1 MTGADMAAAQAGTT
15 TGGTH
20 AALPVL
26 IIGSGTWEAN
36 NGARRPL
43 AAPISPMQ
51 QEALALRSHKA

>member
-1 MTGADMAAAQAGTT
+1 MRGADMAATEAGST

-20 AALPVL
+20 ALPVL
-26 IIGSGTWEAN
+26 VIGSGTWEAN
-36 NGARRPL
+36 NGARRHL